1 MSIVLFSAQS
11 AAGSTL
17 SVQQWKMLDPPFSG
31 SSVARHSL
39 GDWHPVQPNTVD
51 PIYYIGYNTIDLYHQ
66 TIGMVCNVKAWV

>member
-1 MSIVLFSAQS
+1 
-11 AAGSTL
+11 
-17 SVQQWKMLDPPFSG
+17 MLDPPFSG

-39 GDWHPVQPNTVD
+39 GDWHPVQPNILD